1 VKSGIIGANVT
12 GISRPCLRL
21 VDEIGFDP
29 WMAADWTSRGATS
42 RPCPVSFTADLDAD
56 GAGAAL

>member
-1 VKSGIIGANVT
+1 L
-12 GISRPCLRL
+12 SRPCLRL

-29 WMAADWTSRGATS
+29 VDGGGLDESWRHQPA
-42 RPCPVSFTADLDAD
+42 RPVFTADLDAD